1 MLYILGKLNE
11 LDKLSDVWEYI
22 KDHVNIIVAVL
33 MIFIIIAVIV
43 YIGFMLTDK
52 KAKKPIDI
60 DNNDNS
66 NKEYLRSLPCK
77 GDILIAYYILSK
89 YNLLDYLSTK
99 GNLIIALYLKWVR
112 DGFIKV
118 KSIDKKDGQAQLYI
132 DESCKNT
139 LTTEIENELYKIT
152 REAISVNDS
161 SCFKITDLTKAMTQN
176 NQASINLFKNA
187 FDAGKK
193 KLISLIPECNGKED
207 SVSEQIIAPYIKAI
221 KNDTIEFRKYF
232 IKIVKES
239 NSEAFKVSDNYF
251 IFANLLDLNDD
262 VTKHWFSDKVNPDI
276 IKLVNTNMH
285 SYINEFIHISN
296 VYSDQELKHN
306 KKYIKKSEKD
316 YYKAQ
321 KNAFLK

>member
-11 LDKLSDVWEYI
+11 LDKLSDVWSYI
-22 KDHVNIIVAVL
+22 KDHVNIIIAVL
-33 MIFIIIAVIV
+33 MILIIIAVVV

-52 KAKKPIDI
+52 KKKNINIDS
-60 DNNDNS
+60 NDNA

-77 GDILIAYYILSK
+77 GDILIAYFILSK

-99 GNLIIALYLKWVR
+99 GNLIIALYLKWTK
-112 DGFIKV
+112 DGFLKI

-139 LTTEIENELYKIT
+139 LTSEIENELYKIT
-152 REAISVNDS
+152 REAISINDS
-161 SCFKITDLTKAMTQN
+161 GYFKITDLTKVMSQN
-176 NQASINLFKNA
+176 NQTSINFFKNA
-187 FDAGKK
+187 YDAGKK
-193 KLISLIPECNGKED
+193 KLISMIPECNGNKD
-207 SVSEQIIAPYIKAI
+207 SVNEQIIAPYVKAI
-221 KNDTIEFRKYF
+221 KTDTIEFRKYF
-232 IKIVKES
+232 IKVINES

-262 VTKHWFSDKVNPDI
+262 VTKRWFSDKVNSDV
-276 IKLVNTNMH
+276 IKLTNTNMH

-296 VYSDQELKHN
+296 VYSDQELKQN
-306 KKYIKKSEKD
+306 KKYIKKSENN